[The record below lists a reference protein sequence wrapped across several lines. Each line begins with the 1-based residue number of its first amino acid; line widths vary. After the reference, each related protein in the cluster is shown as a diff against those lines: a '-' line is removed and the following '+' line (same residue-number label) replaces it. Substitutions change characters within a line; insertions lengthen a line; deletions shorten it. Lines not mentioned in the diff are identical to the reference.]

1 MALSKGPKVNVNTE
15 EVNAFTSE
23 WVAGTIDDGIYCVAL
38 KGVEHEGAS
47 LIIATCPSQ
56 IFTDYLV
63 MIQDIALGMSG
74 KTTIP
79 LDREV
84 FACMHHYQY
93 CMERKTCNGLADVE
107 QSDYDYAD
115 NLIEMWELY
124 RDAITAVQEPGEV
137 EMQPMA
143 HGEHSLQSPWPR
155 AERDS
160 NL

>member
-1 MALSKGPKVNVNTE
+1 MALSKGPKVNVNTA

-23 WVAGTIDDGIYCVAL
+23 WEAGMIDDGIYCVAL
-38 KGVEHEGAS
+38 KGVQHEGDS
-47 LIIATCPSQ
+47 LIIATVPAQ
-56 IFTDYLV
+56 IFAEYLV

-74 KTTIP
+74 NTTIP

-93 CMERKTCNGLADVE
+93 CMERKTCKGLLDVE

-124 RDAITAVQEPGEV
+124 RESITAVEEPGEV
-137 EMQPMA
+137 AVQPMA
-143 HGEHSLQSPWPR
+143 HGEHSLQSPWTR

-160 NL
+160 DM